1 MPDGAGRPHRCP
13 APDGSGRPPRYGD
26 AIATAALLS
35 FRLGGSDGV
44 AVEAA
49 KWQHALGALGLA
61 TYTVAG
67 SGPVDVTVPG
77 LAIDAPEPPTRA
89 EVADAVAA
97 ADLVVV
103 ENLCSLPLNPAA
115 GAVVAATLAG
125 RPALLHHHDLPWQRP
140 RFAGHPPPPDDPRW
154 AHVTINERSR
164 GELAE
169 RGITATTVYN
179 SFSMPPADRAS
190 GEEAG
195 TRGDPG
201 RAVREAIGVGPEQR
215 LVLQPTRALPRK
227 NVPAGM
233 AAAARLGATYW
244 LLGPAED
251 GFGPELER
259 LVAAAPCPVVL
270 GVPAAG
276 GSSGVPIGD
285 AYRACDVVALPSTWE
300 GFGNPSLESVTHRR
314 PLVIG
319 PYPVARELAA
329 FGFDWFGLGDLARL
343 DAWLADPDPGLLER
357 NLAVARTHFDLEDL
371 PGRIAAVLPD
381 H

>member
-1 MPDGAGRPHRCP
+1 M
-13 APDGSGRPPRYGD
+13 
-26 AIATAALLS
+26 
-35 FRLGGSDGV
+35 

-49 KWQHALGALGLA
+49 KWQHALRALGFA

-77 LAIDAPEPPTRA
+77 LGIDAPDAPTRA
-89 EVADAVAA
+89 EVDQAVAR

-115 GAVVAATLAG
+115 GDVVAATLAG

-140 RFAGHPPPPDDPRW
+140 RFAGYPPPPDDPRW

-169 RGITATTVYN
+169 RGIAATTVYN
-179 SFSMPPADRAS
+179 SFAVPAADA
-190 GEEAG
+190 
-195 TRGDPG
+195 TRGDSTDTRGGAG
-201 RAVREAIGVGPEQR
+201 RAVREAIGVAPDQR

-227 NVPAGM
+227 NVAGGM

-251 GFGPELER
+251 GYGPELER
-259 LVAAAPCPVVL
+259 LVSAAPCPVVL
-270 GVPAAG
+270 GAAG
-276 GSSGVPIGD
+276 ATGAAGSGDVRIDD

-329 FGFDWFGLGDLARL
+329 FGFDWFGLDDLGRL
-343 DAWLADPDPGLLER
+343 DAWLADPDPGLLEH
-357 NLAVARTHFDLEDL
+357 NLAVARAHFDLEDL

>member
-1 MPDGAGRPHRCP
+1 M
-13 APDGSGRPPRYGD
+13 
-26 AIATAALLS
+26 AA
-35 FRLGGSDGV
+35 RAAQLGF
-44 AVEAA
+44 
-49 KWQHALGALGLA
+49 A

-77 LAIDAPEPPTRA
+77 LGIDAPDAPTRA
-89 EVADAVAA
+89 EVDEAVAE

-115 GAVVAATLAG
+115 ADVVAASLAG

-140 RFAGHPPPPDDPRW
+140 QFAGHPPPPDDPRW

-164 GELAE
+164 GELADA
-169 RGITATTVYN
+169 GSGDTVYN
-179 SFSMPPADRAS
+179 SFAMPAADAARREQGRHAGRCRARRP
-190 GEEAG
+190 
-195 TRGDPG
+195 RGDRRP
-201 RAVREAIGVGPEQR
+201 PDQR

-227 NVPAGM
+227 NVAGGM

-251 GFGPELER
+251 GYGPELER

-270 GVPAAG
+270 GAAG
-276 GSSGVPIGD
+276 RGRGRPDVRIDD
-285 AYRACDVVALPSTWE
+285 AYGACDVVALPSTWE

-319 PYPVARELAA
+319 PYPVARELAD
-329 FGFDWFGLGDLARL
+329 FGFDWFGLDDLGRL
-343 DAWLADPDPGLLER
+343 DAWLADPDPGLLEH
-357 NLAVARTHFDLEDL
+357 NLAVARSHFDIEDL